1 MNTRFDNGMKLME
14 TNQEAYAT
22 VILRERQ
29 AELHQIERQG
39 RACKNR
45 FRLECLA
52 QEYNRLK
59 REYDTLDAMI

>member
-1 MNTRFDNGMKLME
+1 ME
-14 TNQEAYAT
+14 TDPGEGIM
-22 VILRERQ
+22 ILRERK
-29 AELHQIERQG
+29 AELERIERQG

-59 REYDTLDAMI
+59 REYDALDAMV

>member
-1 MNTRFDNGMKLME
+1 MNTRFDNDMKLME

-29 AELHQIERQG
+29 AELQQIERQG

-45 FRLECLA
+45 FRLESLA
-52 QEYNRLK
+52 QECNRLK